1 MDHGFAA
8 TAREFDLR
16 AVAFDFSILP
26 TLLLDPHSD
35 LIVDANPAACAL
47 LGYDRALLRQT
58 RVSTLHA
65 GQLPALIVFTQA
77 VLDKGAFWTNALTPR
92 HATGQSLRLEYAGSL
107 VPHDGRSL
115 LLLTMSDLEARRRRT
130 VDAAAEDHM
139 RGGIAAWQRVERV
152 FQDIERENQLIL
164 RAAGEGIYGV
174 NTEGKTTFV
183 NPAAERMLGW
193 AAEELVGKEIHAIV
207 HHTHHDGRHYPH
219 QDCPIYA
226 AFRDGAV
233 HQVDGEVF
241 WRKDGSPVWVE
252 YTSTPIRDRSMVV
265 GAVIVF
271 RDVSQRREADEK
283 LHAALAE
290 VDRLRERLE
299 LENAYLQE
307 EIRIETNPRGIIG
320 QSEAIQKTLR
330 QVKLVAPTTA
340 AVMITGESG
349 TGKELIARAIH
360 EASGRRDRPLIR
372 VNCAAI
378 PRELFESE
386 FFGHVRGAFT
396 GAVRDRIGRFELADG
411 GTLFLDEIGEI
422 PLELQGKLLR
432 VLQEGNFERV
442 GEERTRTVDVR
453 LIAATNRDLKQEVQ
467 RGRFREDLYF
477 RLNVFPVESVP
488 LRERRE
494 DIPLL
499 TQHFLMSESKELKS
513 DLRLSEGD
521 ARRLARYDW
530 PGNVRELQNVIERAA
545 ILAQN
550 GRLRIDLP
558 DNSGAQ
564 PSTGPG
570 RLKAEARPVV
580 MTASEMR
587 DHERANILAALQACA
602 GKVFGPRGA
611 AEMLDIKPT
620 TLASRIKA
628 LGIAGDGV
636 TSPRTRGEWLSNSP
650 DHATLPAPS
659 PAARAP
665 PRGRLSPR
673 RP

>member
-1 MDHGFAA
+1 MDLALGSAA
-8 TAREFDLR
+8 PPQDVELR
-16 AVAFDFSILP
+16 AAAFEFGIEP
-26 TLLLDPHSD
+26 ALLLDPHAD
-35 LIVDANPAACAL
+35 LILDANPAACTL
-47 LGYDRALLRQT
+47 LGYDRARLRQT
-58 RVSTLHA
+58 KVSALHA

-92 HATGQSLRLEYAGSL
+92 HATGQTLRLEYAGSL
-107 VPHDGRSL
+107 VPGDGRPL
-115 LLLTMSDLEARRRRT
+115 VLLTMSDLDARRRRY

-139 RGGIAAWQRVERV
+139 RGGIATWQRVERV

-174 NTEGKTTFV
+174 NAEGKTTFV
-183 NPAAERMLGW
+183 NPAAERMLG
-193 AAEELVGKEIHAIV
+193 
-207 HHTHHDGRHYPH
+207 
-219 QDCPIYA
+219 CPIYA

-241 WRKDGSPVWVE
+241 WRKDGTPVWVE
-252 YTSTPIRDRSMVV
+252 YTSTPIRDRGVVV

-330 QVKLVAPTTA
+330 QVKLVAPTSA

-360 EASGRRDRPLIR
+360 EASSRRDRPLIR

-396 GAVRDRIGRFELADG
+396 GAMRDRIGRFELADG
-411 GTLFLDEIGEI
+411 GTLFLDEVGEI

-442 GEERTRTVDVR
+442 GEERTRAVDVR

-499 TQHFLMSESKELKS
+499 AQHFLTRESEALKS
-513 DLRLSEGD
+513 ELRLSEGD
-521 ARRLARYDW
+521 ARRLSRYDW

-558 DNSGAQ
+558 DGSGVQ
-564 PSTGPG
+564 PSPG
-570 RLKAEARPVV
+570 AARVKADARPAVL
-580 MTASEMR
+580 TASEMR
-587 DHERANILAALQACA
+587 AHERANILAALEACS
-602 GKVFGPRGA
+602 GKVFGPGGA

-628 LGIAGDGV
+628 LGIA
-636 TSPRTRGEWLSNSP
+636 PR
-650 DHATLPAPS
+650 
-659 PAARAP
+659 
-665 PRGRLSPR
+665 PRGSVGLSG
-673 RP
+673 